1 MSGNKQ
7 FILQRTAGIHPDTF
21 YLTVKWSPPREKE
34 GSWWVM
40 LTPKR
45 REATVW
51 TIESFPHGEPGQVT
65 ISTTLG
71 GASTL
76 YLTALGNS
84 ESGAVT
90 CWEEEGHTVI
100 VDTVN
105 AEEARWFQHGSVSAT
120 EDQIFRL
127 AQGPAQG
134 CALTG
139 LRFPG
144 TNLLHVGPRP
154 VPDLQDVIVRP
165 TSTTPVPDCHVQ
177 WNLVPQKREV
187 SM

>member
-7 FILQRTAGIHPDTF
+7 FILQRAPSIHPDTF

-45 REATVW
+45 RETTVW

-76 YLTALGNS
+76 DLTAPGNS

-90 CWEEEGHTVI
+90 CLEEQGHAVI

-105 AEEARWFQHGSVSAT
+105 EEHAR
-120 EDQIFRL
+120 
-127 AQGPAQG
+127 
-134 CALTG
+134 
-139 LRFPG
+139 
-144 TNLLHVGPRP
+144 
-154 VPDLQDVIVRP
+154 
-165 TSTTPVPDCHVQ
+165 
-177 WNLVPQKREV
+177 
-187 SM
+187 